1 MKRLPV
7 LAFAAAVALWGLASI
22 SARAGD
28 GSSTIDGVRS
38 AAAHRHWQANG
49 SPPRSAPALDANLM

>member
-7 LAFAAAVALWGLASI
+7 LAFAAAMALWGLASI
-22 SARAGD
+22 PGGGGD

-38 AAAHRHWQANG
+38 AAAHRHWRLSGA
-49 SPPRSAPALDANLM
+49 PHKSASVLEAKLL